1 MNAITLIGFSGVGKS
16 FWSLQLERIGF
27 KRICCDDLIEREL
40 IGELKGFSQTGIKTV
55 ADWMGQ
61 PYRAGYAQRQQRYL
75 KAERTVMQKVIKKLS
90 VQRQSLLVIDT
101 TGSVIYTGSTICHAL
116 QRLSQVV
123 YIEPSVRVQRQ
134 MLQRYLLDP
143 KPVIWGDQFRH
154 QRGQT
159 DLQVIRACYPKLL
172 HYRAQQYKKYAAI
185 ILPYESTSQLN
196 FTIQDFLDAVL

>member
-1 MNAITLIGFSGVGKS
+1 MNALTLIGFSGVGKS

-61 PYRAGYAQRQQRYL
+61 PYRAGYAQRQQCYL

-90 VQRQSLLVIDT
+90 LQHQSLLVIDT

-123 YIEPSVRVQRQ
+123 YIEPSARVRRQ

-159 DLQVIRACYPKLL
+159 DLQTIRACYPKLL

-185 ILPYESTSQLN
+185 VLPYESTSQLN